1 MTAKKNWF
9 VYLALLLFE
18 CGMAFALYSGI
29 SALPNLTSN
38 LYLRFT
44 GALCVC
50 TALVFLI
57 RVAGL
62 PIKKLKAAGRLQPDD
77 PRARRAE
84 RAVVAAVL
92 AFSAAVRVY
101 AITQLPIQP
110 STDFQTYYRIAEML
124 AGGVLSASGYSGY
137 IAEFPHIIGFPFILS
152 LLFRII
158 GPSVRAGLYLNM
170 ALSLAS
176 TYLVYRIA
184 RTLSGRLAGLAALA
198 AAAFWPSQIL
208 YGAILASEPSF
219 TCLLLL
225 CIWLFIYLFRY
236 PAKTSTVEG
245 AVFLCV
251 ILGALLV
258 LSNGVRPLA
267 SVLLIAIALCFIPC
281 VVRFNKNDKM
291 LNGRFTRAACQGWF
305 RAALV
310 LAVFLTCN
318 HFISKAIS
326 SEIAYE
332 LPGSTASFGF
342 NLMVGVNT
350 QSNGAWNQEDADF
363 FAEQFAR
370 TNSAKAAQEASLA
383 AALRRIAENPVGVIR
398 LGIEKYASL
407 WGNDDYGAYWTTLF
421 LSQQGALTPP
431 LEGFIARISV
441 INNYIYLAALFF
453 SAVCAARL
461 LRLKT
466 VSPAQV
472 LILLFVGTA
481 ALHMLLESQNRYHY
495 FMLQVFIILSSL
507 GVSGLVSQGKKPAA

>member
-1 MTAKKNWF
+1 MRAKKNWF

-18 CGMAFALYSGI
+18 CGMAYALYSGI

-38 LYLRFT
+38 FYLRFG
-44 GALCVC
+44 GAICVC
-50 TALVFLI
+50 AALVFLI
-57 RVAGL
+57 RAAGL
-62 PIKKLKAAGRLQPDD
+62 PVKKLRAAGRLQPDD

-84 RAVVAAVL
+84 RVIVAAVL
-92 AFSAAVRVY
+92 ALSAALRVY

-110 STDFQTYYRIAEML
+110 STDFLTYYRIAEML
-124 AGGVLSASGYSGY
+124 TEGHLSASGYSGY

-152 LLFRII
+152 LLFRIT
-158 GPSVRAGLYLNM
+158 GPSVQAGLYLNM
-170 ALSLAS
+170 AFSLAS
-176 TYLVYRIA
+176 VYLIYRIA
-184 RTLSGRLAGLAALA
+184 RTLSGRLAGLVALA

-251 ILGALLV
+251 ILGALLA

-267 SVLLIAIALCFIPC
+267 SVLLIAIILCFIPC
-281 VVRFNKNDKM
+281 AVHFNKNEKM

-310 LAVFLTCN
+310 LSIFLICN
-318 HFISKAIS
+318 HFIGRAIS
-326 SEIAYE
+326 NNIAYE
-332 LPGSTASFGF
+332 LPGSAASFGF

-350 QSNGAWNQEDADF
+350 ESNGAWNQEDAAF

-383 AALRRIAENPVGVIR
+383 VALRRIAENPMGVVR
-398 LGIEKYASL
+398 LGIQKYASL

-421 LSQQGALTPP
+421 LSQQGALTPF
-431 LEGFIARISV
+431 LEGFIARITV
-441 INNYIYLAALFF
+441 LNNYIYLAALFF
-453 SAVCAARL
+453 SAVCAAQL
-461 LRLKT
+461 LLQKT

-472 LILLFVGTA
+472 LFLLFVGTA

-507 GVSGLVSQGKKPAA
+507 GVAGLVSRKEKPAA